1 MEELIEKLGIDGK
14 LILAQMV
21 NFAILLFVL
30 KKFVYGP
37 ILSMLE
43 RREKRVE
50 DARAYAEGI
59 EKKMQEIDET
69 SRKNMQEA
77 LSKADA
83 LLAEAHE
90 RAKQHEREVTASAM
104 ERSKKIVEEAQW
116 LARQEKEKAMQE
128 FKKDIGALVA
138 QAAGRMIADTVDA
151 KDKKKMEQ
159 EAVNYL

>member
-30 KKFVYGP
+30 KRFVYGP
-37 ILSMLE
+37 ILAMLE
-43 RREKRVE
+43 KREKRVE
-50 DARAYAEGI
+50 DARIYAESI
-59 EKKMQEIDET
+59 EKKMQEIDEA

-77 LSKADA
+77 LAKADA
-83 LLAEAHE
+83 LMAEAHE

-104 ERSKKIVEEAQW
+104 ERSKKIVEEAQYA
-116 LARQEKEKAMQE
+116 ARQEKEKAMQE
-128 FKKDIGALVA
+128 FKKDIGILVA
-138 QAAGRMIADTVDA
+138 HAAGKMVADTVDE
-151 KDKKKMEQ
+151 KGKKKMAE